1 MKHLK
6 RFNTTSE
13 YQSYAN
19 SNNFILLNVSSIK
32 VATDKKVIYKKDK
45 YLTFTAEQANSTIQF
60 SRNNSNNLD
69 INLKYSIDNG
79 ITWNDYTINEII
91 TLYNIG
97 DSVKFRAN
105 NLSFSNSLKS
115 YYYFIMNGIIKAS
128 GDITSLLNNIG
139 GNVPLNDYCFYSL
152 FQGCTS
158 LIQAPNLP
166 SKTLADYCYSH
177 LFDGCTSLTTA
188 PKLPATTLADCC
200 YKFMFFECTSLTTA
214 PKLPATNLAIECY
227 TNMFDGCTSLISAPE
242 LRATTLASS
251 CYLRMFNRCA
261 SLTKAP
267 ELPAT
272 NLAYG
277 CYWRMFGGCTSLT
290 QAPELPATIL
300 AEFCYKE
307 MFSGCTSLIQA
318 PELLATELVSECY
331 GLMFE
336 DCTHLNYIK
345 AMFITTPSNTYTE
358 NWVMGVS
365 STGTFVK
372 NSIALWNAI
381 GNNSIPSRWTIQTA
395 NV

>member
-13 YQSYAN
+13 YESYAN
-19 SNNFILLNVSSIK
+19 SNNFILPNVSSIK

-105 NLSFSNSLKS
+105 NLSFSNNLKS

-166 SKTLADYCYSH
+166 SKTLADYCYSN
-177 LFDGCTSLTTA
+177 LFDGCTSLITA
-188 PKLPATTLADCC
+188 PKLPAITLADYC
-200 YKFMFFECTSLTTA
+200 YSYMFFECTSLTTA
-214 PKLPATNLAIECY
+214 PKLPATNLYIECY
-227 TNMFDGCTSLISAPE
+227 SHLFDGCTSLTNAPK
-242 LRATTLASS
+242 LRATTLARS
-251 CYLRMFNRCA
+251 CYLRMFNR
-261 SLTKAP
+261 
-267 ELPAT
+267 
-272 NLAYG
+272 
-277 CYWRMFGGCTSLT
+277 CTSLT
-290 QAPELPATIL
+290 QAPELPSTIL
-300 AEFCYKE
+300 AEFCYEE

-318 PELLATELVSECY
+318 PELLATELVNECY

-336 DCTHLNYIK
+336 DCTNLNYIK
-345 AMFITTPSNTYTE
+345 AMFITTPSDTYTK
-358 NWVMGVS
+358 NWVNGVPS
-365 STGTFVK
+365 RGTFIK

-381 GNNSIPSRWTIQTA
+381 GNNSVPSGWTIQTA